1 MRLIDA
7 LRMTPTS
14 RLALTGSGGKSSA
27 LFRLGNEFLGG
38 SSSKSAKNTRFELS
52 RVFLTT
58 TTHLSQN
65 QIRYAD
71 HHIIYKDIDAQGIKD
86 LGNLKGK
93 ILVTGYPVEKN
104 RLGGVPLRWLDSLKI
119 YADEYSIPI
128 LIEADGSR
136 QLPLKAP
143 GPKEPVV
150 PDWVDIVAVFAGLS
164 GLNQPLTEEWVFRE
178 ELFSKLANISL
189 GEIISPQALA
199 KVLGH
204 PFGGLK
210 SIPDKSRRIIV
221 LNQSTNSKR
230 QAAAFHISS
239 LLLPVYESVVV
250 ANIPHLASLTYESSN
265 TDQEVIAV
273 HQNVA
278 GVILAAGGSSRFGR
292 TKQVLEWGG
301 KPLVR
306 HVAETALTARLSPV
320 VIVAGNDFE
329 SVESAVEGLPVILVR
344 NLNWEMGQA
353 SSVRTGVLTLPP
365 TSGAAIFLLADQPM
379 IPATLINSLVELHSL
394 EMAPIVAPLV
404 DGRRANPVLF
414 DRITFPELSLL
425 TGDTGGRVLFDR
437 FRPTWLPWN
446 DSQIFFDIDTPDDYS
461 KFMSLAE
468 NGMR

>member
-27 LFRLGNEFLGG
+27 LFRLGNEFLSG

-93 ILVTGYPVEKN
+93 ILVTGYPVEN
-104 RLGGVPLRWLDSLKI
+104 
-119 YADEYSIPI
+119 SIPI

-446 DSQIFFDIDTPDDYS
+446 DSQIFFDIDTPDDYR